1 LRDSHLYF
9 LNGQPEYICNESD
22 VTYDIIS
29 TYPPNLSLP
38 DTMHRLVAL
47 NRSPSRMEVPEAL
60 LGLHPPFDRSMILLK
75 NVIQVLDG
83 SMATSRAQHPFLL
96 YGGDGRAVDRS
107 QIRINDA
114 RLWVGGSTQSFA
126 K

>member
-1 LRDSHLYF
+1 MKGVTDRLLAVAQLLAERRD
-9 LNGQPEYICNESD
+9 QRARAD
-22 VTYDIIS
+22 
-29 TYPPNLSLP
+29 
-38 DTMHRLVAL
+38 A
-47 NRSPSRMEVPEAL
+47 EAL

-75 NVIQVLDG
+75 NVIQVLDR

-96 YGGDGRAVDRS
+96 NGGDGRAVDRG

>member
-1 LRDSHLYF
+1 MKGITLLRDSHLYF

-22 VTYDIIS
+22 VTYYIIS

-75 NVIQVLDG
+75 NVIQVWTGRWRHRVRSIPSFL
-83 SMATSRAQHPFLL
+83 MAGMAEL
-96 YGGDGRAVDRS
+96 
-107 QIRINDA
+107 
-114 RLWVGGSTQSFA
+114 
-126 K
+126 